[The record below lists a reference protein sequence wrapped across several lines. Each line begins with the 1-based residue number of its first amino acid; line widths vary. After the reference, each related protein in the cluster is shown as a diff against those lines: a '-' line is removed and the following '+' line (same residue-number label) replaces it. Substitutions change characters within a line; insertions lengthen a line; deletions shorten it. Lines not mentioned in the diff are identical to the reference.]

1 MRVDNNKDLRVR
13 VYGKT
18 FGNSELEDSGV
29 YKGLKDSGG
38 SRQFSLSTINETLFW
53 N

>member
-1 MRVDNNKDLRVR
+1 MRVDNDKDLRVR

-18 FGNSELEDSGV
+18 FGDGKVEDGGV

-38 SRQFSLSTINETLFW
+38 SLQFSLSTIN
-53 N
+53 